1 MLIFFLLLFTE
12 TMTLSAS
19 FSVTSRPMMKR
30 DASSALTSSSTLSMI
45 LDNVPEAKVPLKI
58 AVAGAGIGGVFT
70 GYALQEKGFDVT
82 VFEKASK
89 FSRFGGPIQ
98 LG

>member
-19 FSVTSRPMMKR
+19 FSVTSPMMKR